1 MHRLAW
7 FFSACF
13 FSNVFANNVD
23 VFGAED
29 KISAAIVKE
38 YGAEVSSF
46 EAELFAKRLS
56 GLSAKESDAYQ
67 HRQIQLEAQVAKKF
81 NFAAVKFD
89 TVYYP
94 DKSLYTTINVLNQVP
109 QISNYAAYPLKKPYD
124 IVDRMYLFS
133 KKAASI
139 YAEHPEIGEH
149 MSCKDF
155 HCIVSENSKIQKE
168 LDYLRTSVPHQTE
181 FIDEVMF
188 TDKNLARRRAA
199 IFLLAYYPSIEGVH
213 ARLDKL
219 LKADDR
225 FILHDTLRVYGEL
238 LVKYPK
244 LKLDLSRPI
253 VLLHHYD
260 EAIRNK
266 ALLLINAAAEQKQYK
281 RFIIKQGAYELL
293 SLLKLKQPNNHDIA
307 YQILLKTTKQKY
319 GDRDYAAWESYLR
332 KIM

>member
-1 MHRLAW
+1 MYRLAW
-7 FFSACF
+7 VFSACF

-29 KISAAIVKE
+29 KISAAILKE
-38 YGAEVSSF
+38 YEAEVSSF

-56 GLSAKESDAYQ
+56 GLSAKESDDYQ
-67 HRQIQLEAQVAKKF
+67 HRQLQLETQVAKKF

-94 DKSLYTTINVLNQVP
+94 DKSLYTTINVLNQAP
-109 QISNYAAYPLKKPYD
+109 QTAFYTAYPLKKPYD

-133 KKAASI
+133 REAASI
-139 YAEHPEIGEH
+139 YAKHPEIGEH

-155 HCIVSENSKIQKE
+155 HCIVPENSAIQKN
-168 LDYLRTSVPHQTE
+168 LDYLRSSVPRQMA

-199 IFLLAYYPSIEGVH
+199 IFLLAYYPSIEEIH

-219 LKADDR
+219 LKAEDR

-238 LVKYPK
+238 LIKYPK
-244 LKLDLSRPI
+244 LKLDLSRPME
-253 VLLHHYD
+253 LLHHYD

-266 ALLLINAAAEQKQYK
+266 SLLLINAAAEQKQLK
-281 RFIIKQGAYELL
+281 RFIVEQGANELL
-293 SLLKLKQPNNHDIA
+293 NLLKLKQPNNHDVA
-307 YQILLKTTKQKY
+307 YQILLKTTNQKY
-319 GDRDYAAWESYLR
+319 GDRDYAAWQRYLS